1 MPKCWIFRQSPF
13 FVVQGL
19 DANDSIVDFKPL
31 NQIKGKGGITEL
43 DIRCLEAI
51 VELAGDSYTDV
62 QEVENHTGYKLQ
74 SIRNFATKL
83 SKQEGGL
90 LVAHTL
96 SDNRSKLYVFDVTKI
111 KDHHVKNE
119 HKPQPMEQH
128 DFEFFSR
135 QLEDV
140 GEFDLTDLKI
150 DRLYIQE
157 VVPLLAMPLSRI
169 TEVSARHG
177 ITPQGKTGSASDYI
191 DISLTA
197 GRNDYL
203 PGVKATNI
211 ILIVLAYAI
220 CVEHQITIIKF

>member
-1 MPKCWIFRQSPF
+1 MPKKLIKSIAFIENGEAGQGAKIAEFSGKAPF

-19 DANDSIVDFKPL
+19 DDNDSIVDFKPL
-31 NQIKGKGGITEL
+31 DQIKGKGGITEL

-111 KDHHVKNE
+111 KDAHVKNK
-119 HKPQPMEQH
+119 HKPQPIEQH
-128 DFEFFSR
+128 DLNFFSK
-135 QLEDV
+135 QLDDV

-157 VVPLLAMPLSRI
+157 VVPLLAMPFTRI

-177 ITPQGKTGSASDYI
+177 ITPRCPA
-191 DISLTA
+191 
-197 GRNDYL
+197 
-203 PGVKATNI
+203 
-211 ILIVLAYAI
+211 
-220 CVEHQITIIKF
+220 